1 MAKTI
6 VNAQLI
12 NCFQAVEI
20 KKNPASSI
28 CASTYYSEKERKHVE
43 DFFGRDIFLRH
54 SEEVSGDLFTFTVCG
69 LAEKDEDVIA
79 RGN

>member
-1 MAKTI
+1 MAKTM

-20 KKNPASSI
+20 KNPASSI

-43 DFFGRDIFLRH
+43 DFFGGDIF
-54 SEEVSGDLFTFTVCG
+54 FTTLG
-69 LAEKDEDVIA
+69 RSI
-79 RGN
+79 G